1 MKFTEVEP
9 LKEEPKRD
17 ALKMTKKI
25 GVQIERVITRCTVR
39 GDELFV
45 SKVFL
50 EKKLIFLE
58 PSVRRPNAAHYSPNE
73 THYSVSRSMAQ
84 PQVDSDVH
92 IPAFQDEHLNSYR
105 R

>member
-39 GDELFV
+39 GDE
-45 SKVFL
+45 
-50 EKKLIFLE
+50 
-58 PSVRRPNAAHYSPNE
+58 
-73 THYSVSRSMAQ
+73 
-84 PQVDSDVH
+84 
-92 IPAFQDEHLNSYR
+92 
-105 R
+105 

>member
-1 MKFTEVEP
+1 
-9 LKEEPKRD
+9 
-17 ALKMTKKI
+17 MTKKI

-84 PQVDSDVH
+84 PQTVFGRHPKNWPRSALGIV
-92 IPAFQDEHLNSYR
+92 
-105 R
+105 